1 MKPAATM
8 ITMTTAPTA
17 NSATL
22 VDDEG
27 MLVVEEPVIVA
38 GTAEVPVA
46 LMVGDSTAATFPIKF
61 ESGISPVIV
70 VPLTLGL
77 KASTQRLPFQ
87 YSNVNP
93 EVIDGF
99 DTEIVTAA
107 FGTAA

>member
-1 MKPAATM
+1 M
-8 ITMTTAPTA
+8 TAPTA

-27 MLVVEEPVIVA
+27 VLAAEEPVMVA
-38 GTAEVPVA
+38 DAEEVLVA
-46 LMVGDSTAATFPIKF
+46 LVVGDSTAATFPITF

-77 KASTQRLPFQ
+77 KASAQRLPFQ
-87 YSNVNP
+87 YSNVYP

-99 DTEIVTAA
+99 DTEIATAA